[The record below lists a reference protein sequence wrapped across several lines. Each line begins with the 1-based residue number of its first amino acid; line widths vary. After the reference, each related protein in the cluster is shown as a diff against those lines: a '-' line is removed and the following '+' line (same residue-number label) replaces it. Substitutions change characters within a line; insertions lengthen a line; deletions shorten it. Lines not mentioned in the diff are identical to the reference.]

1 MNRNI
6 TDFFKIPEGIRVPW
20 LGGVLYRFFVKL
32 DNKSILKEKI
42 PKNPLNTGDRKEK
55 IIVSLTSF
63 PARINKVHLSIKSL
77 MLQTCKPDKIILWL
91 ANEQFPDKNLPQ
103 ELLKLCDYGLEI
115 RYCDD
120 LRSHKKYYYA
130 LKEQREDELV
140 VTYDDDLIYPP
151 KSIERLYKKHK
162 QYPDCIVCNRA
173 QACKVENGKFGPYST
188 WKVLSD
194 EGVKTPSTRLF
205 PSTGGGTMYPYN
217 KVSGEA
223 FNKEAI
229 FNSALSSDD
238 IWMRFMSAKAKTK
251 IIKTR
256 KYHKTFIPIQGS
268 QIESLQIEN
277 CLEGGNDRVISN
289 LSNLYPEAVEFIE
302 SRKKD

>member
-1 MNRNI
+1 M
-6 TDFFKIPEGIRVPW
+6 
-20 LGGVLYRFFVKL
+20 
-32 DNKSILKEKI
+32 
-42 PKNPLNTGDRKEK
+42 
-55 IIVSLTSF
+55 
-63 PARINKVHLSIKSL
+63 SIK
-77 MLQTCKPDKIILWL
+77 W
-91 ANEQFPDKNLPQ
+91 
-103 ELLKLCDYGLEI
+103 Y
-115 RYCDD
+115 
-120 LRSHKKYYYA
+120 
-130 LKEQREDELV
+130 
-140 VTYDDDLIYPP
+140 
-151 KSIERLYKKHK
+151 
-162 QYPDCIVCNRA
+162 
-173 QACKVENGKFGPYST
+173 
-188 WKVLSD
+188 
-194 EGVKTPSTRLF
+194 F

-268 QIESLQIEN
+268 QTESLQVEN